1 MVVVDRPKRW
11 CRVLR
16 FPSIIPDNLQGG
28 TCTIGNFDG
37 LHLGHKTLFKRMR
50 DSSSGGPK
58 VVVSFY
64 PHPASV
70 ISNAGTV
77 PLLTALR
84 EKVALLSHEGVD
96 LLYLV
101 HFTRDLAQLSAHQF
115 IDQVLLAKLHIN
127 HLVVG
132 EDAAVGKAREGDINF
147 LTEELPKKGVQLT
160 VIPHLKVEGIRPSS
174 RRIRSLLGDGKI
186 SEANELLGR
195 FYTVVGRVI
204 HGAGRG
210 KKIGIPTANLA
221 LPMRMIPSHGVY
233 AAILSVEGAFY
244 PAVTN
249 VGTRPTFNGV
259 GVSVETHVMNLDGT
273 PADLE
278 LYGKRVV
285 LRFLSKVRDERKFSG
300 APELVQQIRNDSA
313 EALAVATPLLPK
325 GKNG

>member
-1 MVVVDRPKRW
+1 VPQH
-11 CRVLR
+11 
-16 FPSIIPDNLQGG
+16 LQKG
-28 TCTIGNFDG
+28 TGTIGNFDG
-37 LHLGHKTLFKRMR
+37 LHLGHKSLFGKIREVST
-50 DSSSGGPK
+50 DGPK
-58 VVVSFY
+58 VAVSFY

-70 ISNAGTV
+70 VSNAGRV

-101 HFTRDLAQLSAHQF
+101 HFTPSLAKLSANQF
-115 IDQVLLAKLHIN
+115 IDQVLVSKLNIT

-132 EDAAVGKAREGDINF
+132 EDAAVGKAREGNIPF
-147 LTEELPKKGVQLT
+147 LMEELPKKGIQLT
-160 VIPHLKVEGIRPSS
+160 VVPHLKRDGVRPSS
-174 RRIRSLLGDGKI
+174 RHIRSLLGEGKV

-221 LPMRMIPSHGVY
+221 LPRRMIPSNGVY
-233 AAILSVEGAFY
+233 ASILSVGGAFY

-249 VGTRPTFNGV
+249 VGTRPTFDGE
-259 GVSVETHVMNLDGT
+259 GVSVETHVMNLDGA
-273 PADLE
+273 PADLN

-285 LRFLSKVRDERKFSG
+285 LRFLSQVRDEKKFSG
-300 APELVQQIRNDSA
+300 APELVQQIRNDS
-313 EALAVATPLLPK
+313 EVALAVATPLLPIDR
-325 GKNG
+325 NG

>member
-1 MVVVDRPKRW
+1 MVVVDKPKRW
-11 CRVLR
+11 CKVLR
-16 FPSIIPDNLQGG
+16 FPSEIPTNCKGG

-37 LHLGHKTLFKRMR
+37 LHLGHKTIFQKMR
-50 DSSSGGPK
+50 DVGAAGPK

-70 ISNAGTV
+70 ISKAGAV

-101 HFTRDLAQLSAHQF
+101 HFTQNLAQLSAHQF
-115 IDQVLLAKLHIN
+115 IDAVLISKLQIS

-132 EDAAVGKAREGDINF
+132 EDAAVGRAREGNIPF
-147 LTEELPKKGVQLT
+147 MTEELPKKGVQLT
-160 VIPHLKVEGIRPSS
+160 VVPHLKQEGVRPSS
-174 RRIRSLLGDGKI
+174 RFIRTLLAEGKV
-186 SEANELLGR
+186 SEANSLLGR

-210 KKIGIPTANLA
+210 STIGIPTANLA
-221 LPMRMIPSHGVY
+221 LPKRMIPSHGVY
-233 AAILSVEGAFY
+233 AAILSIGGSFY

-249 VGTRPTFNGV
+249 IGTRPTFNGE
-259 GVSVETHVMNLDGT
+259 GVSVETHVMNPDGT
-273 PADLE
+273 PADLD

-285 LRFLSKVRDERKFSG
+285 LRFISRLRDEKKFSG
-300 APELVQQIRNDSA
+300 VEELVGQIRYDSA
-313 EALAVATPLLPK
+313 LALSEATPFLPT
-325 GKNG
+325 GVIR